1 MNQPTKRVRFR
12 PLTMLLILVGLAFAA
27 LVVVYL
33 ADTAAALPSWL
44 PGHQAGSTHHHSKH
58 ALACAA
64 LAIVAWIG
72 AWFSTAPG
80 AAARQR

>member
-1 MNQPTKRVRFR
+1 MNRSTKRVRFR
-12 PLTMLLILVGLAFAA
+12 PLTMLLILVGLAFVA

-33 ADTAAALPSWL
+33 NDTAAALPSWL
-44 PGHQAGSTHHHSKH
+44 PGHQAGSTHHHTKH
-58 ALACAA
+58 ALVAAA

-80 AAARQR
+80 ATTR